1 MYSRFSS
8 ERIQIMIEATT
19 NPAARSI
26 MQNAHAERAAA
37 VQGVWAWL
45 LGKTFR

>member
-1 MYSRFSS
+1 
-8 ERIQIMIEATT
+8 MIEATT

-45 LGKTFR
+45 MGRVFPLSDCSVLTG